1 MYIGKY
7 VFHFYRKNPC
17 YGGVFIPIDL
27 KIDLS
32 STTTNIVSPDVLG
45 RKNTLTLPS
54 SSGFSSE
61 EEGPPPNQ
69 DNRKYMNQPHLR
81 FEITSDDG
89 FSVKAD
95 SIEGT
100 PASYSFCSPFG
111 RQHGTSVP
119 KAQRPAVYIATI

>member
-1 MYIGKY
+1 MAG
-7 VFHFYRKNPC
+7 
-17 YGGVFIPIDL
+17 FIPIDF
-27 KIDLS
+27 KCRFI
-32 STTTNIVSPDVLG
+32 IHHYKQCVSPDVFG
-45 RKNTLTLPS
+45 RKDTLTKPS

-61 EEGPPPNQ
+61 EEGPPPKQ

-100 PASYSFCSPFG
+100 TASFSSCSCFEC
-111 RQHGTSVP
+111 
-119 KAQRPAVYIATI
+119 QRETLVHVTHNGKLLTQQLGV